1 MEGRTI
7 IYSATINRMDHW
19 ARETNDHASR
29 GSARHDR
36 GCVSAGFARTA
47 RHTKDTPREGNSMH
61 AGRERPG
68 DDADIMDSKRRLTER
83 DICVVASQLGE
94 SWRVLGLRLNF
105 KPETLDD
112 IARSTCMTITNNI
125 HGKTSENMLRVWSK
139 LTTATAGRLAVV
151 LWEMGHHAIAIQLQP

>member
-7 IYSATINRMDHW
+7 IYSETISRMDHW
-19 ARETNDHASR
+19 ARETNEDHASR
-29 GSARHDR
+29 NDR
-36 GCVSAGFARTA
+36 RCVSGRITRTA
-47 RHTKDTPREGNSMH
+47 QRTTDVTREGNCTH
-61 AGRERPG
+61 AGTESSG

-105 KPETLDD
+105 KPETLDA

-125 HGKTSENMLRVWSK
+125 HGKMSENMLRVWSK

-151 LWEMGHHAIAIQLQP
+151 LWEMGHHAIAVQLQP